1 MFNRKE
7 KKAAEEARKA
17 QVQAQRKNACVA
29 RRRALRDQGVDGWPT
44 DGCNIPDCGKP
55 CR

>member
-7 KKAAEEARKA
+7 KKAAEEARIA
-17 QVQAQRKNACVA
+17 QVQDQRKARCTAQRH
-29 RRRALRDQGVDGWPT
+29 ALRDGGVEGWPT
-44 DGCNIPDCGKP
+44 DGCNIPNCGTP